1 MSQEN
6 VEIVRRG
13 VDAFS
18 RADWEESVE
27 LMAPEVEWHDA
38 PDLPGARLYRGR
50 EGVLARWRDMAE
62 ALDDFT
68 VEIEQLFDA
77 GDQVVVFLI
86 SRGRGHIS
94 GIEVSR
100 KLAQVCTVRDGQVV
114 KLVGYDDPAQAL
126 EAVGLS
132 EQDAHADS

>member
-1 MSQEN
+1 MSRAN

-18 RADWEESVE
+18 RAAWDESVE

-77 GDQVVVFLI
+77 GDEVVVFFT
-86 SRGRGHIS
+86 SRGRGRVS
-94 GIEVSR
+94 GLEVSR
-100 KLAQVCTVRDGQVV
+100 KIAQIATVREGRVI
-114 KLVGYDDPAQAL
+114 KIVGYDNRAKAL
-126 EAVGLS
+126 EAAGLS
-132 EQDAHADS
+132 EQDARADS

>member
-18 RADWEESVE
+18 RAAWEESVE

-38 PDLPGARLYRGR
+38 PDLPGARLYQGR

-68 VEIEQLFDA
+68 VEIEQLFDG
-77 GDQVVVFLI
+77 GDQVVVFLT
-86 SRGRGHIS
+86 SRGRGRIS

-100 KLAQVCTVRDGQVV
+100 KLAQVCTVRDGQVI
-114 KLVGYDDPAQAL
+114 KLVGYDNRAQAL
-126 EAVGLS
+126 EAAGLS

>member
-18 RADWEESVE
+18 RAAWEESVE
-27 LMAPEVEWHDA
+27 LMSPEVEWHDS
-38 PDLPGARLYRGR
+38 PDLPGARVYRGR
-50 EGVLARWRDMAE
+50 EGVLAQWRGMAE

-68 VEIEQLFDA
+68 VEIEQFFDG
-77 GDQVVVFLI
+77 GDQVVMFLT
-86 SRGRGHIS
+86 SRGRGRVS

-100 KLAQVCTVRDGQVV
+100 KIAQVCTVQDGQVV
-114 KLVGYDDPAQAL
+114 KIVGYDNREQAL
-126 EAVGLS
+126 EAAGLS
-132 EQDAHADS
+132 AQDVLGDS